1 MTRPEHPLGRFR
13 DEVDALFDR
22 FFAGWPEVSRMGDGW
37 QGSWGVD
44 MNETDKEV
52 VIRAEAPGFEAGD
65 FDIHVSGNVLT
76 IRAEQKKES
85 DEKKEGYSVSERRLQ
100 RSLTLP
106 AGTNPDRVEARY
118 RNGVLELHLPKTE
131 ESRGRRIEVKTS

>member
-1 MTRPEHPLGRFR
+1 
-13 DEVDALFDR
+13 
-22 FFAGWPEVSRMGDGW
+22 
-37 QGSWGVD
+37 
-44 MNETDKEV
+44 
-52 VIRAEAPGFEAGD
+52 
-65 FDIHVSGNVLT
+65 VLT